1 MKLNE
6 LIIDLES
13 VRERLDSIMFESLRE
28 AAATNSGRP
37 ATDKELMKV
46 QRAVDKAINTLR
58 ALDD

>member
-1 MKLNE
+1 MNLTE

-46 QRAVDKAINTLR
+46 QRAIDKAINTLR
-58 ALDD
+58 LIED

>member
-1 MKLNE
+1 MNLNE

-46 QRAVDKAINTLR
+46 QRAVDKAISTLR
-58 ALDD
+58 ALED

>member
-1 MKLNE
+1 MNLNE

-37 ATDKELMKV
+37 ATDRELMKV

>member
-1 MKLNE
+1 MNLNE

>member
-1 MKLNE
+1 MNLNE
-6 LIIDLES
+6 LIMDLES

-46 QRAVDKAINTLR
+46 QRSVDKAINTLR
-58 ALDD
+58 ALED